1 MRAAIQAHKPGSAPR
16 QTQLHS
22 HPNHLSLRLCCLMEN
37 TCTMSHNTFEQW
49 LLAVVHDAAAL
60 HGAKREEEIMQ
71 DISVLLRTMACG
83 IRRPAPRGEKQTMP
97 KLKGGDVAIVR
108 RDGPPH
114 PPQLSMTL
122 RRTSPAGRP
131 AAAARRARLAGGAS
145 AGRRR
150 YGCHSRACEYHC
162 GAMLERQRQRGAS
175 SVDARTTSE
184 LSRQSKLRLA
194 CRALDALRRV
204 HALIKDTTNDD
215 STAELRAVH
224 ANDQPGEGA
233 LKAMSAKLITSQY
246 FSLLQEVMPPSP
258 ANGPALAFVNEQ
270 VQEQMVKVAM
280 QLYHTCSNRSIG
292 MKSWMRTLA
301 DGMRVNVNRKT
312 TAVFKVLRAIST
324 SSGLSRRAPWTTRH
338 APSRS
343 RSGGRRRGLSRRRS
357 HPTSS

>member
-1 MRAAIQAHKPGSAPR
+1 
-16 QTQLHS
+16 
-22 HPNHLSLRLCCLMEN
+22 
-37 TCTMSHNTFEQW
+37 
-49 LLAVVHDAAAL
+49 
-60 HGAKREEEIMQ
+60 
-71 DISVLLRTMACG
+71 
-83 IRRPAPRGEKQTMP
+83 
-97 KLKGGDVAIVR
+97 
-108 RDGPPH
+108 
-114 PPQLSMTL
+114 MTL

-162 GAMLERQRQRGAS
+162 GAMLERRRQRGAS

-233 LKAMSAKLITSQY
+233 LKAMTTKLITSQY

-280 QLYHTCSNRSIG
+280 QLYHTCSNRSVG

-338 APSRS
+338 APRRS

-357 HPTSS
+357 HPTRSRCSRCSCPSCARRRPALRHGGSIEDSSTLGLTLDLERRWGRLCGAVSLSCVVPQACARFYRSRALARRPGSHP